1 MAIIKALSSV
11 KKSTKS
17 DVRNPQIVRRTST
30 NRFTDTQSVR
40 ARTRLGKTK
49 KDTSRDDNQILS
61 TDPKQVFTQERQV
74 SRQKSIRH
82 RSQNIIKKIAVAR
95 ANWWIIAFASFC
107 SFWIFVLGTM
117 GIALTISGHS
127 EILWGWATVDSFLP
141 ASGLGWGLY
150 YLTMPFSILGYLGIS
165 GWFVFVEKK
174 SPLRSVSTFFVT
186 AVCFAGDMALIAQLF
201 PWMLCWLFFMW
212 SDKS

>member
-61 TDPKQVFTQERQV
+61 KRLP
-74 SRQKSIRH
+74 S
-82 RSQNIIKKIAVAR
+82 
-95 ANWWIIAFASFC
+95 
-107 SFWIFVLGTM
+107 LGQI
-117 GIALTISGHS
+117 G
-127 EILWGWATVDSFLP
+127 
-141 ASGLGWGLY
+141 GL
-150 YLTMPFSILGYLGIS
+150 
-165 GWFVFVEKK
+165 
-174 SPLRSVSTFFVT
+174 
-186 AVCFAGDMALIAQLF
+186 
-201 PWMLCWLFFMW
+201 
-212 SDKS
+212 